1 MSAMPQ
7 RVKVVAIVCIAILAF
22 TAIAAAPM
30 FALIDAQ
37 TPIDTLF
44 WSPAATSA
52 PAIEDVA
59 LPAAPVVV
67 HRSPRAPPV
76 A

>member
-1 MSAMPQ
+1 MTPRA
-7 RVKVVAIVCIAILAF
+7 KVVVIVCIAILAF
-22 TAIAAAPM
+22 TAITPAPM

-37 TPIDTLF
+37 TPIDALF
-44 WSPAATSA
+44 WSPAASPA

-59 LPAAPVVV
+59 LPAAPAVV

>member
-1 MSAMPQ
+1 MTSRAT
-7 RVKVVAIVCIAILAF
+7 VIVIVCVAVFAL
-22 TAIAAAPM
+22 TAITAAPM

-37 TPIDTLF
+37 APIDALF
-44 WSPAATSA
+44 WSPASTLA

-59 LPAAPVVV
+59 LPAAPVFV
-67 HRSPRAPPV
+67 HRSPRAPPF